1 MAPPIERRIVRPS
14 DWHSFISSLVT
25 QWSQQIYCVR
35 VRVYPRYLRTVQKL
49 GPWKC
54 GAVVA
59 GICEIDFRD
68 TTGSVNSGEEGD
80 LVYLVVLLVKL

>member
-1 MAPPIERRIVRPS
+1 MG
-14 DWHSFISSLVT
+14 
-25 QWSQQIYCVR
+25 
-35 VRVYPRYLRTVQKL
+35 TVQKL

-80 LVYLVVLLVKL
+80 LVYLVVLLVKLLRTLAPVEVIHLCPSLHTRWVVSSAAASLLSV